1 VTALIQRMREE
12 LVRRNYAETTM
23 RSYLQTMKIFEG
35 MWASVWTNLAHT
47 TSGGTKS
54 IY

>member
-1 VTALIQRMREE
+1 MREE

-23 RSYLQTMKIFEG
+23 RSYLQTIEEFRRYVG
-35 MWASVWTNLAHT
+35 TRLDQLAHT

>member
-23 RSYLQTMKIFEG
+23 RSYLQAIEDFRRYVGKR
-35 MWASVWTNLAHT
+35 LD
-47 TSGGTKS
+47 
-54 IY
+54 